1 MSMAF
6 GKLNIVKIENVR
18 AYDGRLA
25 KVQISAYKPGAPAV
39 RLCTA
44 DLDLDEDTSH
54 IDGAYLAGIIKDFQ
68 NGRFPT

>member
-1 MSMAF
+1 MALS
-6 GKLNIVKIENVR
+6 KLNLVKIENVR
-18 AYDGRLA
+18 SYDGGLA
-25 KVQISAYKPGAPAV
+25 KVQISAYKPGAPMV

-44 DLDLDEDTSH
+44 DLELDEDTSY